1 MESNIWGN
9 EAQAIEASVNSS
21 GSMNYF
27 KIKDQELK
35 RIRLLG
41 TRADGF
47 LIRGWLTFGMDNKPM
62 YSTLDK
68 PFDPDQLGLDKYG
81 NKQQIWEFW
90 MVPIWNHDAGIVQL
104 WEIRQKTIQK
114 ALFGLTD
121 PKNVNKQWADWRN
134 YDIEIFFN
142 NSNSPLDKYRINP
155 YPPAELSSKVMD
167 HLQKVLPGIKMD
179 DVFNGKDPLENI
191 HQEPLKL
198 EEKPVDNRPF
208 IQQISHAQVKP

>member
-1 MESNIWGN
+1 MESSIWGN

-35 RIRLLG
+35 QIRLLG

-68 PFDPDQLGLDKYG
+68 PFDPDQLGLDKYK

-155 YPPAELSSKVMD
+155 YHPAELSSEVMA
-167 HLQKVLPGIKMD
+167 HLQKVLPGIKMHE
-179 DVFNGKDPLENI
+179 VFNGKDPLENI
-191 HQEPLKL
+191 KQEPLKM
-198 EEKPVDNRPF
+198 EEKPVDNRSF
-208 IQQISHAQVKP
+208 MDQIAHAEVKQ